1 MKKLF
6 ILLLVIGFC
15 INTNAQFSKKEMKK
29 IKKREIKT
37 INRGLDLKARFVPY
51 YASGRISDTENA
63 WSNSLFEAGFD
74 VGDYSESNVGVR
86 ANGRYLFEIKHYSVT
101 ISDLENDNKVVATI
115 TFKKGAFMKFNILI
129 HQAKGN
135 FIRSYILEKLI
146 KKNEIRF

>member
-1 MKKLF
+1 M
-6 ILLLVIGFC
+6 
-15 INTNAQFSKKEMKK
+15 
-29 IKKREIKT
+29 
-37 INRGLDLKARFVPY
+37 
-51 YASGRISDTENA
+51 
-63 WSNSLFEAGFD
+63 
-74 VGDYSESNVGVR
+74 GDYSESNVSVK

-115 TFKKGAFMKFNILI
+115 TFKKGAFYKFNVLI

>member
-1 MKKLF
+1 MKKIF

-29 IKKREIKT
+29 IKKREIKI
-37 INRGLDLKARFVPY
+37 INRGIDLKATFIPY
-51 YASGRISDTENA
+51 YESRRIGDTENA

-74 VGDYSESNVGVR
+74 VGDYSKSNGVVI

-101 ISDLENDNKVVATI
+101 ISDLQNDNKIVATI
-115 TFKKGAFMKFNILI
+115 TFKKGVFAKFNVLI

-146 KKNEIRF
+146 EKN